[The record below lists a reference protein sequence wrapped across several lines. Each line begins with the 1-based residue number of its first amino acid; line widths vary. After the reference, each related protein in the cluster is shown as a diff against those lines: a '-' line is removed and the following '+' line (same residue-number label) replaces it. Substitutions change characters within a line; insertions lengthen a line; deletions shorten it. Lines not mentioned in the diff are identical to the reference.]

1 MEFISFIID
10 FVLHIDQHLLELV
23 AAYGPWIYLI
33 LFLIVFAETGLVV
46 TPFLPGDSLLFVAG
60 AIAAMG
66 EMNVHLLVAL
76 LILAAVLGDAV
87 NYAVGHFFGM
97 KLFSN
102 PDSRIFRRQYLD
114 KTHDFYARHG
124 GKTMPAI
131 APAAV
136 PRFQKNAPA
145 MAGNCAI
152 RPAEAMEES
161 TAINPRRMFANTK
174 QATVSTGLSNL
185 PQASSFSS
193 ERGKNALR
201 RSLPNIELNVRM
213 MEFSVDTAAAKMLR
227 TTSRARP
234 RGTFVRRAAMAL
246 SGLDSPGTRRAAESP
261 RATQRTV

>member
-76 LILAAVLGDAV
+76 LILAAVLGDTV

-124 GKTMPAI
+124 GKTIILARFVPI
-131 APAAV
+131 VRTFAPFV
-136 PRFQKNAPA
+136 
-145 MAGNCAI
+145 AGVG
-152 RPAEAMEES
+152 
-161 TAINPRRMFANTK
+161 RMTYRHFFSYNIVGALAWVLSFSYAGYFFGNLPVVK
-174 QATVSTGLSNL
+174 SNL
-185 PQASSFSS
+185 SLLILAIIVVSVLPGVI
-193 ERGKNALR
+193 EIW
-201 RSLPNIELNVRM
+201 RS
-213 MEFSVDTAAAKMLR
+213 
-227 TTSRARP
+227 
-234 RGTFVRRAAMAL
+234 RRAGA
-246 SGLDSPGTRRAAESP
+246 RA
-261 RATQRTV
+261 

>member
-124 GKTMPAI
+124 GETIILARFVPI
-131 APAAV
+131 VRTFAPFV
-136 PRFQKNAPA
+136 
-145 MAGNCAI
+145 AGVG
-152 RPAEAMEES
+152 
-161 TAINPRRMFANTK
+161 RMTYRHFFSYNIVGALAWVLSFSYAGYFFGNLPVVK
-174 QATVSTGLSNL
+174 SNL
-185 PQASSFSS
+185 SLLILAIIVVSVLPGVI
-193 ERGKNALR
+193 EIW
-201 RSLPNIELNVRM
+201 RS
-213 MEFSVDTAAAKMLR
+213 
-227 TTSRARP
+227 
-234 RGTFVRRAAMAL
+234 RRAGA
-246 SGLDSPGTRRAAESP
+246 RA
-261 RATQRTV
+261 

>member
-124 GKTMPAI
+124 GKTIILARFVPI
-131 APAAV
+131 VRTFAPFV
-136 PRFQKNAPA
+136 
-145 MAGNCAI
+145 AGVG
-152 RPAEAMEES
+152 
-161 TAINPRRMFANTK
+161 RMTYRHFFSYNIVGALVWVLSFSYAGYFFGNLPVVK
-174 QATVSTGLSNL
+174 SNL
-185 PQASSFSS
+185 SLLILAIIVVSVLPGVI
-193 ERGKNALR
+193 EIW
-201 RSLPNIELNVRM
+201 RS
-213 MEFSVDTAAAKMLR
+213 
-227 TTSRARP
+227 
-234 RGTFVRRAAMAL
+234 RRAGA
-246 SGLDSPGTRRAAESP
+246 RAS
-261 RATQRTV
+261 

>member
-124 GKTMPAI
+124 GKTIILARFVPI
-131 APAAV
+131 VRTFAPFV
-136 PRFQKNAPA
+136 
-145 MAGNCAI
+145 AGVG
-152 RPAEAMEES
+152 
-161 TAINPRRMFANTK
+161 RMTYRHFFSYNIVGALAWILSFSYAGYFFGNLPVVK
-174 QATVSTGLSNL
+174 SNL
-185 PQASSFSS
+185 SLLILAIIVVSVLPGVI
-193 ERGKNALR
+193 EIW
-201 RSLPNIELNVRM
+201 RS
-213 MEFSVDTAAAKMLR
+213 
-227 TTSRARP
+227 
-234 RGTFVRRAAMAL
+234 RRAGA
-246 SGLDSPGTRRAAESP
+246 RA
-261 RATQRTV
+261 

>member
-23 AAYGPWIYLI
+23 ATYGPWIYLI

-76 LILAAVLGDAV
+76 LILAAVMGDAV

-124 GKTMPAI
+124 GKTIILARFVPI
-131 APAAV
+131 VRTFAPFV
-136 PRFQKNAPA
+136 
-145 MAGNCAI
+145 AGVG
-152 RPAEAMEES
+152 
-161 TAINPRRMFANTK
+161 RMTYRHFFSYNIVGALAWVLSFSYAGYFFGNLPVVK
-174 QATVSTGLSNL
+174 SNL
-185 PQASSFSS
+185 SLLILAIIVVSVLPGVI
-193 ERGKNALR
+193 EIW
-201 RSLPNIELNVRM
+201 RS
-213 MEFSVDTAAAKMLR
+213 
-227 TTSRARP
+227 
-234 RGTFVRRAAMAL
+234 RRAGA
-246 SGLDSPGTRRAAESP
+246 RA
-261 RATQRTV
+261 

>member
-1 MEFISFIID
+1 MEFVSFIID

-124 GKTMPAI
+124 GKTIILARFVPI
-131 APAAV
+131 VRTFAPFV
-136 PRFQKNAPA
+136 
-145 MAGNCAI
+145 AGVG
-152 RPAEAMEES
+152 
-161 TAINPRRMFANTK
+161 RMTYRHFFSYNIVGALAWVLSFSYAGYFFGNLPVVK
-174 QATVSTGLSNL
+174 SNL
-185 PQASSFSS
+185 SLLILAIIVVSVLPGVI
-193 ERGKNALR
+193 EIW
-201 RSLPNIELNVRM
+201 RS
-213 MEFSVDTAAAKMLR
+213 
-227 TTSRARP
+227 
-234 RGTFVRRAAMAL
+234 RRAGA
-246 SGLDSPGTRRAAESP
+246 
-261 RATQRTV
+261 RT

>member
-33 LFLIVFAETGLVV
+33 LFLIVFAETGMVV

-124 GKTMPAI
+124 GKTIILARFVPI
-131 APAAV
+131 VRTFAPFV
-136 PRFQKNAPA
+136 
-145 MAGNCAI
+145 AGVG
-152 RPAEAMEES
+152 
-161 TAINPRRMFANTK
+161 RMTYRHFFSYNIVGALAWVLSFSYAGYFFGNLPVVK
-174 QATVSTGLSNL
+174 SNL
-185 PQASSFSS
+185 SLLILAIIVVSVLPGII
-193 ERGKNALR
+193 EIW
-201 RSLPNIELNVRM
+201 RS
-213 MEFSVDTAAAKMLR
+213 
-227 TTSRARP
+227 
-234 RGTFVRRAAMAL
+234 RRAGA
-246 SGLDSPGTRRAAESP
+246 RA
-261 RATQRTV
+261 